1 VDSAV
6 IETDQPPS
14 PGGRGVSAAGLGVSL
29 RVEAALG
36 RRDSGPKPMAVL
48 FLGFPRVLARQALRP
63 GRWFQANMGKHP
75 LLGLVTDVGEGE
87 DALVV
92 AFQPARV
99 DQLDFSSPRLREI
112 SGATAT
118 IEDDLVFSPG
128 EALEKPHLMAPTKR
142 SFFAGSLVRL
152 KNGDLG
158 VGFAAGEGGK
168 ELMLVSLNSGM
179 RCEGFDLVFERW
191 SLSLQR
197 GEAAEMVGRFR
208 PHV

>member
-1 VDSAV
+1 
-6 IETDQPPS
+6 
-14 PGGRGVSAAGLGVSL
+14 
-29 RVEAALG
+29 
-36 RRDSGPKPMAVL
+36 MAVL

-63 GRWFQANMGKHP
+63 GRWFQATVAKRP
-75 LLGLVTDVGEGE
+75 LLGLVTDIGEGE

-92 AFQPARV
+92 AFQPARI
-99 DQLDFSSPRLREI
+99 DQLDFSSPYLREI
-112 SGATAT
+112 AGATAT

-128 EALEKPHLMAPTKR
+128 EALEKPHLMAPIKR

-158 VGFAAGEGGK
+158 VGFALGEEAR
-168 ELMLVSLNSGM
+168 ELVLISLSSGM

-197 GEAAEMVGRFR
+197 GGAVEMVGRFR